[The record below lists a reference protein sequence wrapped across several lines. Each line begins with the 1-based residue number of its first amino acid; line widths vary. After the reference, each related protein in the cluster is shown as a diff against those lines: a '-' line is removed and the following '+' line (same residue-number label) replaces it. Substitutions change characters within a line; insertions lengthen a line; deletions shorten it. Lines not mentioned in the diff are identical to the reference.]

1 MMKTDKVF
9 ANCSPRLSE
18 VPVHFRRDNMLY
30 WRGLDGEVFRKKYD
44 TDVDDYEIFNIGI
57 GNIGCILEQ
66 EDWLLLFGDNG
77 GVYKWLP
84 YEESILLKRY
94 PVGLFNDCFA
104 DCKGRIYC
112 GVLADNYFDS
122 DKRGDSCLLVR
133 IDLDAELTVVEKLY
147 KTTPNGIAFSP
158 ENDKMYFAVTDA
170 DSVFVYDYDADSGEV
185 CNKRIFASNCCPDGI
200 AVDSNGNVW
209 VTDCRVG
216 GPLICYSPDG
226 KVIEKYYFPI
236 RRVTSVGFGGENM
249 NTLFITTAHENEPVG
264 EFDGGVF
271 MIENTAT
278 AKPKYFVKVKW

>member
-1 MMKTDKVF
+1 M
-9 ANCSPRLSE
+9 
-18 VPVHFRRDNMLY
+18 
-30 WRGLDGEVFRKKYD
+30 
-44 TDVDDYEIFNIGI
+44 
-57 GNIGCILEQ
+57 
-66 EDWLLLFGDNG
+66 
-77 GVYKWLP
+77 
-84 YEESILLKRY
+84 
-94 PVGLFNDCFA
+94 
-104 DCKGRIYC
+104 
-112 GVLADNYFDS
+112 
-122 DKRGDSCLLVR
+122 
-133 IDLDAELTVVEKLY
+133 TVIEKLD
-147 KTTPNGIAFSP
+147 KTTPNGIAISP

-209 VTDCRVG
+209 VTDCGVG